1 MIQLIAEVLSLFSRV
16 IVALICAS
24 AVMSWFTPSFGP
36 QLWKIYGLI
45 QNLTEPF
52 ILPFRKLLWRF
63 SSQMGI
69 DFSPVIAIL
78 AVQFITRLLIRIL
91 VSVAS
96 I

>member
-1 MIQLIAEVLSLFSRV
+1 MIILIAKAINTFVNLV
-16 IVALICAS
+16 VTLICVG

-36 QLWKIYGLI
+36 QLWKIYSLI
-45 QNLTEPF
+45 QSLTEP
-52 ILPFRKLLWRF
+52 IIYPFRKLLWRF

-78 AVQFITRLLIRIL
+78 ALQFIARVLIRIL
-91 VSVAS
+91 VGIAS